1 MQQLPTVQ
9 ELKNVLVVR
18 GEGSLGDA
26 ILSSVCYRALKK
38 SNPQLRITVAAFASA
53 VPYLQA
59 LPTVDEVYRLPI
71 KNVLRPNQR
80 WPSLLWHALRL
91 RRRRFDVV
99 MDSSCK
105 DFYNWRLF
113 KWIIGGDRVFDPF
126 TRPGDFTPE
135 VHVSACEKEMA
146 LRLGAHDADNSYDLP
161 ILPAA
166 QARWESFAKTH
177 LNQGHILLNP
187 FGSVPQRCL
196 DKDALQTVLDALSAH
211 GITLPAV
218 VPFVQSRRP
227 EAEALLE
234 GLSYPV
240 FGYETKSVF
249 DLFAAVQLAR
259 LVFSPDTAAVHI
271 AAGFGRKTIAFY
283 NNYTVSY
290 GPNNPSAVSILTDR
304 ACVSRFN
311 PQDVA
316 AALKKLW

>member
-80 WPSLLWHALRL
+80 WPSLLWHAFKL
-91 RRRRFDVV
+91 RRRRFDLVL
-99 MDSSCK
+99 DSSCK
-105 DFYNWRLF
+105 NFYNWRLF
-113 KWIIGGDRVFDPF
+113 KWIIGGNRVFDPF

-135 VHVSACEKEMA
+135 VHVSAREKEMA
-146 LRLGAHDADNSYDLP
+146 CRLGAHDADNSYDLP
-161 ILPAA
+161 VPPAA

-187 FGSVPQRCL
+187 FGSVQQRCL

-240 FGYETKSVF
+240 FGYETPSVF
-249 DLFAAVQLAR
+249 DLFAAVQSAR

-283 NNYTVSY
+283 NNYTVYY
-290 GPNNPSAVSILTDR
+290 GPNNPLAVSILTDR

-316 AALKKLW
+316 AALEKLW

>member
-59 LPTVDEVYRLPI
+59 LPTVDEVYLLPI
-71 KNVLRPNQR
+71 KRVLRPNQR
-80 WPSLLWHALRL
+80 WPSLLWHAFKL
-91 RRRRFDVV
+91 RRRRFDLVL
-99 MDSSCK
+99 DSSCK
-105 DFYNWRLF
+105 NFYNWRLF
-113 KWIIGGDRVFDPF
+113 KWIIGGNRVFDPF

-135 VHVSACEKEMA
+135 VHVSAREKEMA
-146 LRLGAHDADNSYDLP
+146 CRLGAHDADNSYDLP
-161 ILPAA
+161 VPPVA
-166 QARWESFAKTH
+166 QVKWNDFASARLS
-177 LNQGHILLNP
+177 GGYVLLNP

-196 DKDALQTVLDALSAH
+196 DKAALQTVLDTLLVH

-218 VPFVQSRRP
+218 VPFVPSRRP
-227 EAEALLE
+227 ETEALLQ